1 MLLGR
6 SKGCFL
12 SRDKMRED
20 MKLRKSTRSFALL
33 LCIALFV
40 CMLGTTTAF
49 AYSLE
54 DAEKVYNRTTTF
66 NHVDIRAN
74 GTITYKTYENGVE
87 TGSVTKAVKI
97 SNPVITIW
105 REGVAIKTKSFTNT
119 TSYEWRWTGIT
130 VNKTDTVSLTCDITI
145 DGVTKTG
152 QQFSWAGKDDF
163 VQAIYNCDG
172 HQGLD
177 FIVTDEEVTQ
187 TFFYQVDYKWDNAP
201 SSVTL
206 PTDGNHYA
214 PNANVNVN
222 TTYKTGD
229 TVTENGY
236 VYTFSGWT
244 DYTPKGGSAV
254 QLKGAKTFTI
264 TADTTVHGAWSKAP
278 VPTPEYNVVYEWDNA
293 PSSATLPTD
302 SNSYKSGDTVNVDT
316 TYDAGKPVIENG
328 YVYTFS
334 GWTEYTP
341 EGGSTIQLNGA
352 TSFAITADTTVYGV
366 WSKIPEATP
375 TPKPTWSPK
384 PEATPTPT
392 PEETPTPTPEA
403 TPTPT
408 PEATPTPTP
417 EVTPTPVPTYRPDPT
432 PLPTPEPVDPPQTG
446 DSNSVLQWVAVLLVA
461 STVLAGAALIKRKY
475 SK

>member
-1 MLLGR
+1 M
-6 SKGCFL
+6 
-12 SRDKMRED
+12 
-20 MKLRKSTRSFALL
+20 RKSTRSFAFL

-66 NHVDIRAN
+66 NHVDIRVN

-87 TGSVTKAVKI
+87 TGSETKTVKI
-97 SNPVITIW
+97 SNPVITITPKD
-105 REGVAIKTKSFTNT
+105 GSPITKSFTNS
-119 TSYEWRWTGIT
+119 TSYEWRWTGIR
-130 VNKTDTVSLTCDITI
+130 VSKSDTISLTCDITI

-152 QQFSWAGKDDF
+152 QHFSWAGKDDF
-163 VQAIYNCDG
+163 VQAIYKCDG

-177 FIVTDEEVTQ
+177 FNVEGEDITK

-214 PNANVNVN
+214 PNANVNVD

-254 QLKGAKTFTI
+254 QLKGAKSFTI

-278 VPTPEYNVVYEWDNA
+278 VP
-293 PSSATLPTD
+293 
-302 SNSYKSGDTVNVDT
+302 
-316 TYDAGKPVIENG
+316 
-328 YVYTFS
+328 
-334 GWTEYTP
+334 
-341 EGGSTIQLNGA
+341 
-352 TSFAITADTTVYGV
+352 
-366 WSKIPEATP
+366 
-375 TPKPTWSPK
+375 
-384 PEATPTPT
+384 
-392 PEETPTPTPEA
+392 TPTPTPEA

-417 EVTPTPVPTYRPDPT
+417 EETPTPEVTPTPTPEATPTPTPEETPTPEVTPTPVPTYRPDPI
-432 PLPTPEPVDPPQTG
+432 LPTPEAVDPPQTG
-446 DSNSVLQWVAVLLVA
+446 DSNSALQWVAVLLVA